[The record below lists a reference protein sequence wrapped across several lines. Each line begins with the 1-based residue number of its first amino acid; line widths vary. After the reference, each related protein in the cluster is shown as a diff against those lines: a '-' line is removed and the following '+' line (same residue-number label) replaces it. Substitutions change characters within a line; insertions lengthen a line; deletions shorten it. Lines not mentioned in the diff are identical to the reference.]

1 VWQQGFR
8 VSALSYNAPDG
19 KDVAPTM
26 AAPPL
31 SLDDLARIA
40 GSVVW
45 FE

>member
-1 VWQQGFR
+1 MWQQGFR

-19 KDVAPTM
+19 KDVAPTK